1 LFHISSFSFLG
12 KRIEAENNAERN
24 AIPEQINYEA
34 APTSEVKTLLIYF
47 IHIIIDQPSFFLFHL
62 KIAVVGKCAYWRI

>member
-34 APTSEVKTLLIYF
+34 APTSEVKTLLTSILF
-47 IHIIIDQPSFFLFHL
+47 IL
-62 KIAVVGKCAYWRI
+62 